1 MARGSIVRRGDSWRL
16 TVELPPDGSGK
27 RRRLTETVTGTK
39 KAAQRRLAELVLQAD
54 QHRLGATTR
63 LTVAEYLDVWL
74 RDHAAT
80 RAPKT
85 FEVYTGLSRYI
96 IDRLGTV
103 PLARLSPSHLVAF
116 FTTLRQTPRQDG
128 AGTLA
133 PTTVHAVYR
142 LLRTALNTAV
152 RWRLLSRSPLDGV
165 EAPRVPRREMQTL
178 DAAQARDLLAA
189 TAAEGVKWQA
199 FFTVLLNAGCRP
211 GELKALRWAD
221 VDLADGEMRLQRH
234 VQRITGQGMVAGPTK
249 TTTGRRP
256 VALGAD
262 VVALLR
268 KHRAEQAET
277 RLRAGSLWQQLD
289 LVFPNAFGGYLEGGT
304 VERVFNRACRRADV
318 PRIRLYDLRHTSAS
332 LLLASGVHPKIVS
345 ERLGHASVNLTLST
359 YSHVLPGLQQ
369 DAADTL
375 EAALKE
381 AK

>member
-1 MARGSIVRRGDSWRL
+1 
-16 TVELPPDGSGK
+16 
-27 RRRLTETVTGTK
+27 
-39 KAAQRRLAELVLQAD
+39 
-54 QHRLGATTR
+54 
-63 LTVAEYLDVWL
+63 
-74 RDHAAT
+74 
-80 RAPKT
+80 
-85 FEVYTGLSRYI
+85 
-96 IDRLGTV
+96 
-103 PLARLSPSHLVAF
+103 
-116 FTTLRQTPRQDG
+116 
-128 AGTLA
+128 
-133 PTTVHAVYR
+133 
-142 LLRTALNTAV
+142 
-152 RWRLLSRSPLDGV
+152 
-165 EAPRVPRREMQTL
+165 
-178 DAAQARDLLAA
+178 
-189 TAAEGVKWQA
+189 
-199 FFTVLLNAGCRP
+199 
-211 GELKALRWAD
+211 
-221 VDLADGEMRLQRH
+221 
-234 VQRITGQGMVAGPTK
+234 MVAGPTK

-277 RLRAGSLWQQLD
+277 RLRAGPLWQQLD

-304 VERVFNRACRRADV
+304 VERVFNRVCERAGV